1 MTGAELRERREGLGL
16 SQAALASK
24 LGTNQITISRWESD
38 KLRIERPAMLDLAL
52 KALED
57 GHEPQ
62 TAKRR
67 A

>member
-1 MTGAELRERREGLGL
+1 VTGAELRERRERLGL
-16 SQAALASK
+16 TQSALASK

-38 KLRIERPAMLDLAL
+38 KLRIERPEMLDLAL
-52 KALED
+52 KAIED

-62 TAKRR
+62 TSKRR